1 MLRYYWGIF
10 SLYLDKPM
18 LVRSSVSPGR
28 RRGTGPSKGSAIL
41 VVAALAAVN
50 YFLFLQPPD
59 AAAPPPLEQ
68 RLNPTSSG
76 AAGQPQLQ
84 LPAQHSA
91 GSGATQAAPADGAAE
106 QLPARDDF
114 GAPIGRHVA
123 GRLRRGQ
130 TVIKALEVE
139 GIDNRTALPLIQS
152 MRDVFDFRQA
162 RVGNKFEAWVDDEGQ
177 VRRFRYVN
185 SPLDVYEVAL
195 QRDGSYVSKKIAVPT
210 RVEVATVGCPIR
222 SSLYASLRA
231 CGEGSQLVSMF
242 IDLFAWDVDFF
253 QDVRRGD
260 ELRVLVE
267 KISVDGKFL
276 KYGRILAADY
286 RGKFGQ
292 HRLVRYTDPEGRS
305 GYFTPEGRAARK
317 DFLKSPLKYTTASAG
332 THSLLRGSLRKAGPL
347 VYTAKAGTEVW
358 SVADG
363 RVVFAGESGSLG
375 LTVTVQHDNGF
386 TSTYGHLKRL
396 GRGIKVGRTVNQ
408 KSLLG
413 YVGSTGNTTS
423 PQLLF
428 SLRRNGKLVNP
439 LRVTATEADPI
450 PERFHDHFQGEARKL
465 LDRLEHAPMMGAA
478 DGRS

>member
-1 MLRYYWGIF
+1 M
-10 SLYLDKPM
+10 YLDKPM
-18 LVRSSVSPGR
+18 LVRSSSSPAR
-28 RRGTGPSKGSAIL
+28 RRGAGPSKGSAIL
-41 VVAALAAVN
+41 VIAALGAVN

-59 AAAPPPLEQ
+59 VAAPPPLEQ
-68 RLNPTSSG
+68 RLNSSSG
-76 AAGQPQLQ
+76 GGANPQLQ
-84 LPAQHSA
+84 LPSQPA
-91 GSGATQAAPADGAAE
+91 GSPGATQGVPAKGAVE
-106 QLPARDDF
+106 PLPARDDF

-139 GIDNRTALPLIQS
+139 GIDNRTALPLIQA

-177 VRRFRYVN
+177 VRRFRYVS

-195 QRDGSYVSKKIAVPT
+195 QRDGSYEAKKVAVPT
-210 RVEVATVGCPIR
+210 RVEVATIGCPIR

-260 ELRVLVE
+260 ELRVIVE

-276 KYGRILAADY
+276 KYGRILAAEY
-286 RGKFGQ
+286 RGKFGAHQ
-292 HRLVRYTDPEGRS
+292 LVRYTDPEGRS
-305 GYFTPEGRAARK
+305 GYYTPEGRAARK
-317 DFLKSPLKYTTASAG
+317 EFLKSPLKYTTASAG

-396 GRGIKVGRTVNQ
+396 ARGIKVGRTVNQ
-408 KSLLG
+408 KTRLG
-413 YVGSTGNTTS
+413 YVGSTGNTTT

-450 PERFHDHFQGEARKL
+450 PEPYRAHFRGEAQKL
-465 LDRLEHAPMMGAA
+465 LDRLEHAPMMGAT